1 MKDLMPRLVLEE
13 QTGFVQGRDI
23 VDNVLLAQEFIRHL
37 DKKTRGHNIAFK
49 LDMLKAFDMVRWDFL
64 QSLLLKFGFAD
75 RFVRL
80 ILNNLQCSW
89 FSLLINGRTTGFF
102 FQAKRGLKQGGP
114 LSPFLFVLVAEALV

>member
-64 QSLLLKFGFAD
+64 QSLLL
-75 RFVRL
+75 V
-80 ILNNLQCSW
+80 C
-89 FSLLINGRTTGFF
+89 
-102 FQAKRGLKQGGP
+102 
-114 LSPFLFVLVAEALV
+114 